1 MTAAVRI
8 GLIGDHDP
16 TVVAHQ
22 AIPRALAL
30 AAAATGVEVE
40 PTWLPTDAIRGEGLV
55 SGFDGLWCV
64 PATPYRSMEGAL
76 AGIGF
81 ARARGRP
88 FLGTCGGF
96 EHALVE
102 YARAVLG
109 WDDADHAET
118 AAGAAARTAAGTAAA
133 IGAGIG
139 AAAARTAAAAARVTP
154 AVVRLVVAP
163 LACELVEATG
173 VVRFFAGSRLAA
185 AYGATESTEEY
196 HCRYGLNPAFRETLL
211 SGALRVAAVDAAG
224 EVRGVEL
231 EGHPFFAAT
240 LFQPERAALAGRV
253 PPIVAALVRAAAAG
267 RAAATGRAPTAARR

>member
-1 MTAAVRI
+1 MRPLRI
-8 GLIGDHDP
+8 GLIGDHDS

-30 AAAATGVEVE
+30 AADATGVPVE
-40 PTWLPTDAIRGEGLV
+40 PTWLPTEAITGEGLV

-64 PATPYRSMEGAL
+64 PASPYRSMTGAL

-81 ARARGRP
+81 AREHGRP

-96 EHALVE
+96 QHALIE

-109 WDDADHAET
+109 WTDAVHAET
-118 AAGAAARTAAGTAAA
+118 AAGRAAGPAA
-133 IGAGIG
+133 GP
-139 AAAARTAAAAARVTP
+139 P
-154 AVVRLVVAP
+154 ATHPRLVVAP
-163 LACELVEATG
+163 LACTLVEATG
-173 VVRFFAGSRLAA
+173 VVRFLDGSRLAA
-185 AYGATESTEEY
+185 AYGAAEATEGY
-196 HCRYGLNPAFRETLL
+196 HCSYGLNPAFREALL

-231 EGHPFFAAT
+231 DGHPFFVAT
-240 LFQPERAALAGRV
+240 LFQPERAALAGRL

-267 RAAATGRAPTAARR
+267 RSKDARG

>member
-1 MTAAVRI
+1 VTIPLRI

-30 AAAATGVEVE
+30 AAAAAGVEVE

-81 ARARGRP
+81 ARENGRP

-96 EHALVE
+96 QHALVE

-109 WDDADHAET
+109 WADADHAET
-118 AAGAAARTAAGTAAA
+118 AAGPAAWTAVGTAAG
-133 IGAGIG
+133 I
-139 AAAARTAAAAARVTP
+139 AAAAARAAAEAARATP
-154 AVVRLVVAP
+154 
-163 LACELVEATG
+163 
-173 VVRFFAGSRLAA
+173 A
-185 AYGATESTEEY
+185 AYGCAEATEEY
-196 HCRYGLNPAFRETLL
+196 HCRYGLNPAFREALL
-211 SGALRVAAVDAAG
+211 SGPLRVAAVDAAG

-231 EGHPFFAAT
+231 DGHPFFVAT
-240 LFQPERAALAGRV
+240 LFQPERAALTGRV
-253 PPIVAALVRAAAAG
+253 PPIVAALVRAATAG
-267 RAAATGRAPTAARR
+267 RAATRAQG